1 MYNKTSFLCKYL
13 HDFFKNDE
21 KETADLT
28 IYDISKRAGVSIA
41 TVSRV
46 LNGSANVKPKTRKK
60 VMEVIEQCGYTPNA
74 FARGLGLNTMNTIGI
89 LCVDSSDLYLSKA
102 VYYIEQNLRAGGYHA
117 VLCCTGY
124 DLESKKASLSLLLNQ
139 RVDSVIMVG
148 STFIE
153 AESGENQYI
162 YDAAEQIPIM
172 LLNADL
178 DCPNVYCTMCDDF
191 KSVQDATLF
200 LLEQGIEDILY
211 LYNSNS
217 FSGMKK
223 LAGFQSA
230 YSLKGL
236 PLSRKYQHFFPG
248 SYEDIDSVCRALN
261 DLRKKGLEFHAVLA
275 SEDAL
280 AAGAVKYA
288 KMNGLSIPE
297 ELSII
302 GYNNSLITCCCDPEL
317 SSVDNHLE
325 TLCSQ
330 LVKTCIGTLNGEE
343 MPQKTIFSGEL
354 IKRDSTR

>member
-1 MYNKTSFLCKYL
+1 M
-13 HDFFKNDE
+13 
-21 KETADLT
+21 T

-102 VYYIEQNLRAGGYHA
+102 IYYIEQNLRAGGYHA

-124 DLESKKASLSLLLNQ
+124 DLESKKTSLSLLLNQ
-139 RVDSVIMVG
+139 RVDSVIMIG

-153 AESGENQYI
+153 AESGDNQYI
-162 YDAAEQIPIM
+162 YDAAEQVPIM

-178 DCPNVYCTMCDDF
+178 DCPNVFCTMCDDF
-191 KSVQDATLF
+191 KSMQDATVY

-230 YSLKGL
+230 YSLKGI
-236 PLSRKYQHFFPG
+236 PLSRKYQHFFHGPH
-248 SYEDIDSVCRALN
+248 EDIDSVCRLLN
-261 DLRKKGLEFHAVLA
+261 DLHRKGLEFHAVIA
-275 SEDAL
+275 SEDTL

-288 KMNGLSIPE
+288 KINGLSIPDD
-297 ELSII
+297 LSII
-302 GYNNSLITCCCDPEL
+302 GYNNSLITTCCDPEL

-330 LVKTCIGTLNGEE
+330 LVKICIGTLNGEE